1 VGGGLWV
8 VLCVGF
14 PLRHRVI
21 FPCTCRAEFYF
32 LIKLFTFS
40 RNVLAASLY
49 GKRGFC
55 RLTWPPT
62 FTSPPHHRTP
72 DPTHFRPAFT
82 HNCSGRTFVGQVSS
96 QVLAAV
102 GSTIKNVQTCIIK
115 IKNFISPD
123 TFLSGFPPK
132 KERQEMCEK
141 PRKNS
146 AEKCS

>member
-1 VGGGLWV
+1 MSLQRPFMASAVFVALPGH
-8 VLCVGF
+8 
-14 PLRHRVI
+14 PL
-21 FPCTCRAEFYF
+21 
-32 LIKLFTFS
+32 
-40 RNVLAASLY
+40 
-49 GKRGFC
+49 
-55 RLTWPPT
+55 
-62 FTSPPHHRTP
+62 SPLHRTP

-123 TFLSGFPPK
+123 TFLRGFPPK